1 MVMKEILKKFRN
13 EQTLCSVYSNSS
25 DFESFSAG
33 VIKHVSDGWFV
44 MAHVNPH
51 GAFDGYTCMQTES
64 VVKLG
69 CGGEY
74 MDRLAI
80 LISDGN
86 RIYDEF
92 KLPAYGS
99 LLTSFLHYIK
109 DNKEI
114 LTIELLDEYDLSL
127 SGYITDIGSEILT
140 VAEVNKFGEYDG
152 TAFLNIED
160 ISKACFA
167 SVQEVKLC
175 KMLKRQ

>member
-1 MVMKEILKKFRN
+1 MKEILKKFRN

-33 VIKHVSDGWFV
+33 VIKHVADGWFV

-51 GAFDGYTCMQTES
+51 GAFDGYTCMQAE
-64 VVKLG
+64 
-69 CGGEY
+69 
-74 MDRLAI
+74 
-80 LISDGN
+80 SDGN